1 MNHPRNPLIES
12 IQKSEAMPKSIEK
25 SSKRIDKTTSVANTI
40 RSIDDK
46 ATSVANTMKS
56 IDDKATSVANT
67 MKSIDDKATSVAN
80 TMKSIDDKAT
90 SVANAIKSIDGNIQS
105 GSKNRQALI
114 EILTSSAQN
123 SLIYRLNQ
131 FILDSNIVQNALNEI
146 RKKDQ
151 IYLQQT
157 EKILENLNGVFKNW
171 DFTKRLNAL
180 QEIAQS
186 ERNIALE
193 VKVIFLELDFPP
205 HDDLFPNEAKEI
217 IKRYHTNDLNVVQ
230 TYVEELFLNKFDESA
245 LINMKSKWNGFEW
258 LNNRISILEQVI
270 EGHLAGYYNLTV
282 PTLLAQTEGI
292 VAQGF
297 EHVGNM
303 NGRKLK
309 EFLSDL
315 LSDDSTYSFDNQV
328 KTFYTSKILAGFE
341 HGKEINSSLS
351 RHAIL
356 HGGDSLYGTK
366 VNSLKCILIFDY
378 LLERLNNRD
387 SMAN

>member
-1 MNHPRNPLIES
+1 MRGWGVMNHPKNPLLES
-12 IQKSEAMPKSIEK
+12 IQKSEAMPKSIAK
-25 SSKRIDKTTSVANTI
+25 SSQRIDKANSIANTI
-40 RSIDDK
+40 
-46 ATSVANTMKS
+46 KS
-56 IDDKATSVANT
+56 IDDKAN
-67 MKSIDDKATSVAN
+67 
-80 TMKSIDDKAT
+80 
-90 SVANAIKSIDGNIQS
+90 SVANAVKKIDDSIQS
-105 GSKNRQALI
+105 RLKSKQTII
-114 EILTSSAQN
+114 ETLMSSTQN
-123 SLIYRLNQ
+123 SISNQLNQ
-131 FILDSNIVQNALNEI
+131 FIVRENIVLNALNEI

-157 EKILENLNGVFKNW
+157 QKILEKLNGAFKNW
-171 DFTKRLNAL
+171 DFSKRLNAL
-180 QEIAQS
+180 QEIAQR

-205 HDDLFPNEAKEI
+205 HDDLFQNEAQEI
-217 IKRYHTNDLNVVQ
+217 IKRYRTSDLNVVQ
-230 TYVEELFLNKFDESA
+230 TYVEELFLNKFDEPA

-258 LNNRISILEQVI
+258 LNNRIAILEQVI

-297 EHVGNM
+297 EHVGKM
-303 NGRKLK
+303 NGRKL
-309 EFLSDL
+309 EGLLSDL

-328 KTFYTSKILAGFE
+328 KTFYTNKILAGFE

-387 SMAN
+387 SIAN